1 MVTDAS
7 IAQCLLRYGFIF
19 QNQSRCQKL
28 CGHELRERKEQE
40 ENSWLTYSHF
50 KPSQPSLSSPL
61 SFKTKSFF
69 PLKSIPFTLH
79 LMLFHAS
86 FSVGFCIIYLWVFI
100 RSWTRVNLSWGW
112 SLCILLLFALLP
124 PTTVLYTW
132 ISAVYLLNEERI
144 DGWKLKKK
152 RNKQKTKW
160 DRKSRRVENDLK
172 GSKKKN
178 NQKTFL
184 FELILET

>member
-86 FSVGFCIIYLWVFI
+86 SSVGFCIIYLWVFI
-100 RSWTRVNLSWGW
+100 RSWTRVDLSWEW
-112 SLCILLLFALLP
+112 SLCILLLFAPLAP
-124 PTTVLYTW
+124 HH
-132 ISAVYLLNEERI
+132 SSVYMNIHCVFVEWGKNR
-144 DGWKLKKK
+144 WLKIEKEKK
-152 RNKQKTKW
+152 QTENKMRQKKQKGGKW
-160 DRKSRRVENDLK
+160 FK
-172 GSKKKN
+172 G
-178 NQKTFL
+178 
-184 FELILET
+184 